1 MLSGDG
7 ETKKLLG
14 NGATSVAVS
23 LKERSENIFYFYF
36 CFNAHPTLFG
46 VEDAKKLLGNFATG

>member
-23 LKERSENIFYFYF
+23 LKERNENIFYF